1 MPLYEYHCNGC
12 GKNLEIQQ
20 KISEPVK
27 KKCPEC
33 GGKLKKQ
40 ISASGFQLK
49 GTGWYK
55 TDYAFKSSESKSE
68 SKSETKPESK
78 KEEKKD
84 EKKTVSKGNS
94 LPKQGAA

>member
-55 TDYAFKSSESKSE
+55 TDYASKSTSPGESKTDSKPE
-68 SKSETKPESK
+68 AKSEPK
-78 KEEKKD
+78 KEEKKKE
-84 EKKTVSKGNS
+84 EKK
-94 LPKQGAA
+94 